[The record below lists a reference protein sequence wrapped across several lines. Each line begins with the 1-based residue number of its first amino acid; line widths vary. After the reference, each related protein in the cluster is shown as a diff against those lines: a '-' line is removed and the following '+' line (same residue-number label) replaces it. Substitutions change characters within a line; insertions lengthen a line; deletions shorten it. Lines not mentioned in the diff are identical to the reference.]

1 MVYIKE
7 NSTSQ
12 YKYILLDYIYIYINR
27 IIKKACK
34 LTHFPFPYTDE
45 LLTNAC
51 IKKLKTILEDNSHP
65 LHTNLKFSSRSGRL
79 IYLKTNRE
87 RYKNSFMP
95 LSVKLLTQQNK

>member
-1 MVYIKE
+1 MGGGYH
-7 NSTSQ
+7 N
-12 YKYILLDYIYIYINR
+12 LRRARINR
-27 IIKKACK
+27 VIKKACK